1 MTWAPAIP
9 ALLSRS
15 YATYVGIPLSEPF
28 DDLFLPLVPT
38 GTASIDAKLG
48 IQPLLALVE
57 AELRRGHG
65 IPDETVA
72 LEQGDVRNRGS
83 A

>member
-1 MTWAPAIP
+1 MAPAIP
-9 ALLSRS
+9 ALLSRA
-15 YATYVGIPLSEPF
+15 YATYVGSPLSEPF

-38 GTASIDAKLG
+38 GTASIND
-48 IQPLLALVE
+48 IQPLLAFVE
-57 AELRRGHG
+57 AALRHGHG

-72 LEQGDVRNRGS
+72 AEQWDVRNRGS